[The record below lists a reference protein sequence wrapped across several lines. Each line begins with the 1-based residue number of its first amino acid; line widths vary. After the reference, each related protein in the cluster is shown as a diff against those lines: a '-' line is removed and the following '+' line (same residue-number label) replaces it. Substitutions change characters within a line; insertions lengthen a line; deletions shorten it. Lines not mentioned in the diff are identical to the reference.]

1 MTSNMILNVSSFL
14 SRILKAEFRFSNALL
29 KWFSS
34 IKERMIFVCSN
45 SRFVILSSLE
55 LSHDMI

>member
-29 KWFSS
+29 KWFLS

>member
-14 SRILKAEFRFSNALL
+14 SRILKVKFRFSNAFL

-34 IKERMIFVCSN
+34 IKERMIFVCLN

>member
-1 MTSNMILNVSSFL
+1 MFL
-14 SRILKAEFRFSNALL
+14 HFYQEFLKAEFRFSNALL

-45 SRFVILSSLE
+45 SRFVILRSLE

>member
-1 MTSNMILNVSSFL
+1 MILNVSSFL
-14 SRILKAEFRFSNALL
+14 SRNLKAEFRFSNALL

-34 IKERMIFVCSN
+34 IKERMIFVYSN